1 MFSLKKSKQS
11 GFTIVE
17 LLIVIV
23 VIGILATLVLVTF
36 SGVQQKAR
44 DTKRQT
50 DLKALASQLEV
61 YYANNGSYP
70 DLTSL
75 QDNTWLTANLKGLDL
90 TGVVAP
96 NGTGSNTISATA
108 STTTYQYV
116 ATPSGCTTANKDC
129 TGFTLTANR
138 EASGASPIVINNLS
152 N

>member
-1 MFSLKKSKQS
+1 MISLKKKQS

-23 VIGILATLVLVTF
+23 VIGILATLVIVTF

-44 DTKRQT
+44 DTKRET
-50 DLKALASQLEV
+50 DVKALASQLEV

-70 DLTSL
+70 AIAQL
-75 QDNTWLTANLKGLDL
+75 QDNTWVQANLKGLDVAGL
-90 TGVVAP
+90 VAP
-96 NGTGSNTISATA
+96 NGSGTNTISATA

-129 TGFTLTANR
+129 TGFTITANR
-138 EASGASPIVINNLS
+138 EASGASPIVKANLS